1 MKYIKEDLRFSRWQY
16 FKSSNFAFLND
27 TLFLYAYKNICEELV
42 NFLKFKFSLFF
53 FSRKLC
59 LKKEWKVHKPI
70 NSLLK
75 YNIHQL
81 EKSFEKNNFRI

>member
-27 TLFLYAYKNICEELV
+27 NLFLYAYKNICEELV

-53 FSRKLC
+53 LSK
-59 LKKEWKVHKPI
+59 I
-70 NSLLK
+70 M
-75 YNIHQL
+75 
-81 EKSFEKNNFRI
+81 FEKRVESSQTDQFAFKI